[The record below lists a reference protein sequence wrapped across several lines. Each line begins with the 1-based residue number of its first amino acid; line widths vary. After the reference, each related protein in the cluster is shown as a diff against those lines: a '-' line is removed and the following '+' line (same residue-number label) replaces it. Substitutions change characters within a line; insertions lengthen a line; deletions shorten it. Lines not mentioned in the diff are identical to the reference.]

1 MARDLSTLSN
11 PRRLVSLVP
20 STTETVHALSAGD
33 RLVGVT
39 RFCVHPPEAR
49 KRARVIG
56 GTKSPDLGRILALE
70 PDLVLANQEEN
81 RKEDVERLEERVPVL
96 VAYPRDVSQ
105 AIADIRALGALL
117 GVPER
122 TFALVSDIERARRA
136 MRESARP
143 FRYLYFVW
151 RRPYM
156 VAARG
161 TFIASLLA
169 EAGGINVAPA
179 DRGRYP
185 EVQAGDVESSN
196 ADVLLL
202 SSEPFPFREEH
213 ASELRSALAGDLRE
227 RILLVD
233 GELLSWHGARLRD
246 GVPYLAR
253 LSERIASLITD
264 H

>member
-1 MARDLSTLSN
+1 
-11 PRRLVSLVP
+11 VSLVP
-20 STTETVHALSAGD
+20 STTETVFALSAGD
-33 RLVGVT
+33 RIVGVT

-56 GTKSPDLGRILALE
+56 GTKSPDLDRILALE

-81 RKEDVERLEERVPVL
+81 RQEDVEKLKERVPVL

-105 AIADIRALGALL
+105 ALSDIRGLGARL
-117 GVPER
+117 GVAEQ
-122 TFALVSDIERARRA
+122 AESVVSQIERARLSL
-136 MRESARP
+136 RESRP

-156 VAARG
+156 VAGEG
-161 TFIASLLA
+161 TFIASFLG
-169 EAGGINVAPA
+169 EAGGINAAPA
-179 DRGRYP
+179 GRGRYP
-185 EVQAGDVESSN
+185 EVDAAFIESSG

-213 ASELRSALAGDLRE
+213 AAELGSALGRRFE
-227 RILLVD
+227 KRILPVD
-233 GELLSWHGARLRD
+233 GELLSWHGARLSQ

-253 LSERIASLITD
+253 LVAQLGTGD
-264 H
+264 

>member
-1 MARDLSTLSN
+1 MAVDAAT

-56 GTKSPDLGRILALE
+56 GTKTPRLDRILALE

-81 RKEDVERLEERVPVL
+81 RKEDVERLRERVSVL
-96 VAYPRDVSQ
+96 VAYPRDATQ
-105 AIADIRALGALL
+105 AVADIRVLGAVL

-122 TFALVSDIERARRA
+122 AEALVSGIERARRA
-136 MRESARP
+136 TRESARP

-151 RRPYM
+151 RRPYI
-156 VAARG
+156 VAGAD
-161 TFIASLLA
+161 TFIAAFLA

-185 EVQAGDVESSN
+185 EVQPDEIESSD

-213 ASELRSALAGDLRE
+213 AAQLRSDLGERSRE
-227 RILLVD
+227 RVLLVD
-233 GELLSWHGARLRD
+233 GELLSWHGARLRE
-246 GVPYLAR
+246 GVPYLAS
-253 LSERIASLITD
+253 LSERIASLKTD
-264 H
+264 D